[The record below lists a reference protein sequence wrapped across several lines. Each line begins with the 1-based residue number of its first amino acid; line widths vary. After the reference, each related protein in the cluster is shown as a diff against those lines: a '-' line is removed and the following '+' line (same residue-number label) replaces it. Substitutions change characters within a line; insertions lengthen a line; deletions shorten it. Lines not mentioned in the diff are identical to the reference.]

1 MGYSAQDHMEWTFR
15 DAKQFYEE
23 HNLGETHHFNSTFM
37 NEGKKALSSW
47 YFKGRSHVYMNFLA
61 YRWDNNLIFDEYK
74 GRVEKCIE
82 LRKTSDLDN
91 IRAIIEQFQDK
102 EAQVAKL
109 NGELDKL
116 KSQNLDPQLQQI
128 LEGIDISVLDLMDD

>member
-1 MGYSAQDHMEWTFR
+1 
-15 DAKQFYEE
+15 
-23 HNLGETHHFNSTFM
+23 
-37 NEGKKALSSW
+37 
-47 YFKGRSHVYMNFLA
+47 MNFLA